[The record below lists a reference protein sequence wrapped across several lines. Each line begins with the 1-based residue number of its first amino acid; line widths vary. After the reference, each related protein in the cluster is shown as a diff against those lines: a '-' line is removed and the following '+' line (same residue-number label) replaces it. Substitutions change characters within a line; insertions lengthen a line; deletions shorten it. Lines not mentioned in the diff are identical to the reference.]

1 LPAAHLLL
9 PKQKETTKQESLP
22 KMKQTISL
30 EQFHKALSECYAV
43 CVNDTLYFIGY
54 DDEIPYIS
62 DSAGE
67 DRIDLD
73 TIDGDIEIA
82 DCGVF
87 FYVQEYPVH
96 LKFLLIQHPVDFI
109 I

>member
-30 EQFHKALSECYAV
+30 EQFHNALSECYAV